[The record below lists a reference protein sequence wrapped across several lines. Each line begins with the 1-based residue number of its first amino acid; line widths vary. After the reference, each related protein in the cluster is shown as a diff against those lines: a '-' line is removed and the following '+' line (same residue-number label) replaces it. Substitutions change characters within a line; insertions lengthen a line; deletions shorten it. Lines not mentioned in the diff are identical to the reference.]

1 MASICCST
9 ARTPRQIAPSS
20 ATFWI
25 SKSIDAGEGWLIF
38 ALPPA
43 ELGIHP
49 GDGKFI
55 QHHADQKLL
64 GSVVYLMCDDLRET
78 IHSLTAK
85 GVATAEIQEAG
96 WGITTTVR
104 LPSGEAW
111 GSMSL
116 ATQPR
121 FISPRVDARSVS
133 PSCRESINHRLF
145 PLAGAD

>member
-1 MASICCST
+1 MIHGVHLLLYSQDPEADR
-9 ARTPRQIAPSS
+9 AFFRDVLD
-20 ATFWI
+20 F
-25 SKSIDAGEGWLIF
+25 KSIDAGEGWLIF

-85 GVATAEIQEAG
+85 GVATTEIQEAG

-104 LPSGEAW
+104 LPSGGGLGLYEPRHPTAIH
-111 GSMSL
+111 L
-116 ATQPR
+116 A
-121 FISPRVDARSVS
+121 AR
-133 PSCRESINHRLF
+133 
-145 PLAGAD
+145 